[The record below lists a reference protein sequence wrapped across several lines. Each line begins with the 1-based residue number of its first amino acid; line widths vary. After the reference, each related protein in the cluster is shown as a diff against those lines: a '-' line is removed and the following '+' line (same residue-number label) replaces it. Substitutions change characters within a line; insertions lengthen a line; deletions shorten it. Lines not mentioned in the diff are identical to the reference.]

1 MQISIQSLAILSLI
15 WVVYFA
21 IHSGLASLSAKRFV
35 AAKWPDFMP
44 YYRLIFNAVSLLLLI
59 PPLWFSHSLDGPMLW
74 KWDGAWFFVA
84 NGLAVL
90 AAIGFY
96 WSLNYYDSSEFTG
109 LRQLREGAKGVEEQ
123 EHFVISPLHRFVRHP
138 WYFLGLV
145 IIWTRDMNA
154 AFLVTAIA
162 VSIYFVIGSKLEERK
177 LIVYYG
183 DPYRLYMERV
193 PGLLPLPWR
202 FLSKKEA
209 LEIMGKP

>member
-1 MQISIQSLAILSLI
+1 MHTSIQNLAILSLV
-15 WVVYFA
+15 WLLYFT
-21 IHSGLASLSAKRFV
+21 IHSGLASLSAKKFV

-44 YYRLIFNAVSLLLLI
+44 YYRLVFNAISLLLLI
-59 PPLWFSHSLDGPMLW
+59 PPTLFSHSLDGPMLW
-74 KWDGAWFFVA
+74 KWDGVLLFVA

-109 LRQLREGAKGVEEQ
+109 LRQLRERAKGVEEQ

-145 IIWTRDMNA
+145 IIWTRDMNPA
-154 AFLVTAIA
+154 SLVTAVA
-162 VSIYFVIGSKLEERK
+162 VTIYFIIGSKLEERK
-177 LIVYYG
+177 LIIYYG
-183 DPYRLYMERV
+183 EVYRRYMGRV
-193 PGLLPLPWR
+193 SGLFPVPWR
-202 FLSKKEA
+202 VLSRKEA